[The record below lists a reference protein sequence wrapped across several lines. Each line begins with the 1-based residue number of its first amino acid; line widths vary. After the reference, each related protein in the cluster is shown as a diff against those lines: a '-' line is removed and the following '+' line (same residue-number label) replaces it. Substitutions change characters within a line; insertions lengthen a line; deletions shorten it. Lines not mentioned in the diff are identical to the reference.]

1 MLILNL
7 AYNRGDAY
15 RRLSFFIV
23 VYLFHVAEM
32 FIKEVTSVTLSDQG
46 QGCQVSDRT
55 PMNKS
60 YSESYSLVE
69 DCNLDLD
76 SEELPSAKYF

>member
-1 MLILNL
+1 MKEEM
-7 AYNRGDAY
+7 AWQ
-15 RRLSFFIV
+15 
-23 VYLFHVAEM
+23 VAEM

-46 QGCQVSDRT
+46 QVSEQART

-60 YSESYSLVE
+60 YSESYSLVA
-69 DCNLDLD
+69 DSNLDLD

>member
-1 MLILNL
+1 MTNEEHEKMKEEM
-7 AYNRGDAY
+7 AWQ
-15 RRLSFFIV
+15 
-23 VYLFHVAEM
+23 VAEM